1 MICFYYIFLEA
12 IRHEVHVCAP
22 KIVKYTYET
31 IWFYMLHQYKLQL
44 HVEYYFVQP
53 QLLKYNMIRLTM
65 FIFLVKITHISL

>member
-1 MICFYYIFLEA
+1 M
-12 IRHEVHVCAP
+12 RHDVHVCAQ

-44 HVEYYFVQP
+44 HVHVEYYFVQP